1 MSNYLQASQGDLEL
15 EKALGGLSM
24 LGNSIPATNG
34 NVYYVIPAADSSYAT
49 FYKKYQKKYSDGT
62 FAVHNTIASAYSAVT
77 DNRNDIILLSANA
90 AHAQTSMITVSKNR
104 VHFVGFG
111 LRGGAM
117 GIGARARVTM
127 AATGVATDIAIL
139 KNTGVGNTFRNI
151 KFDSSSTTA
160 ESLYGVIDAGEYAI
174 WENCEF
180 FKSSDLDTT
189 GSAELVCNADSSQYI
204 RCTFGSDAATSVGAI
219 IRACVL
225 FTKEIGGTGKTALD
239 CIFEECIFLKKAGN
253 VADRLVY
260 AAADADIPR
269 MILFKDCFF
278 FNTKNAAAL
287 PAQAIGTGAN
297 LTAGAIVVINPAFFN
312 CTKLST
318 SVGVMVI
325 GAATGATAGL
335 ATQAA

>member
-1 MSNYLQASQGDLEL
+1 MSKYSLASQGDLEL
-15 EKALGGLSM
+15 EKALNELSSSA
-24 LGNSIPATNG
+24 NSIPVTTG
-34 NVYYVIPAADSSYAT
+34 NIYYVIPSSDGGYLE
-49 FYKKYQKKYSDGT
+49 FVDKYQKQYNDGT
-62 FAVHNTIASAYSAVT
+62 YAVHSTIAAAYAAAVS
-77 DNRNDIILLSANA
+77 NRHDVIMLSANA
-90 AHAQTSMITVSKNR
+90 AHAQTSMLTIAKNR
-104 VHFVGFG
+104 VHFVGMG

-117 GIGARARVTM
+117 GLGARARVTLGVTT
-127 AATGVATDIAIL
+127 AATDLAVL

-151 KFDSSSTTA
+151 KFDSSNTKA
-160 ESLYGVIDAGEYAI
+160 ESLYSVIDAGEYAI

-180 FKSSDLDTT
+180 YKSTDLETT
-189 GSAELVCNADSSQYI
+189 GSAELVCNADSAQYI
-204 RCTFGSDAATSVGAI
+204 RCTFGSDAAESVGAI

-239 CIFEECIFLKKAGN
+239 CIFDDCLFLKKAGN

-269 MILFKDCFF
+269 MILFKNCFF
-278 FNTKNAAAL
+278 YNPKNATAL
-287 PAQAIGTGAN
+287 PAQAIATGAN
-297 LTAGAIVVINPAFFN
+297 LTAGSIVVINPAFSN